1 MKVEV
6 TCPDENQGDIIGDIT
21 KRRGQIA
28 ELTADGSATKI
39 VANVPLS
46 ELFGYATAIRSL
58 SKGRASYVMEP
69 TIFER
74 VPNQVQEKIV
84 EKNKK

>member
-28 ELTADGSATKI
+28 ELTPENGSTKI

-69 TIFER
+69 NVFER
-74 VPNQVQEKIV
+74 VPSQVQEKIV